1 MVVARAIVDGYPVG
15 KLVDVVGLSVP
26 FGQTPEIFV
35 EGIPR
40 LAEVAVDDG
49 VQLDGAHFESHLV
62 HLGPDGVL
70 YVVVDAGPLVVFAFD
85 YIAAQHLV
93 KSRHLIVVK
102 LVSHREPLL
111 DYLDGR
117 LTREALAFAVEVPG
131 A

>member
-35 EGIPR
+35 EGVPR
-40 LAEVAVDDG
+40 FAEVTVDDG

-70 YVVVDAGPLVVFAFD
+70 YVVVDAGPLMVFAVD
-85 YIAAQHLV
+85 DIATQHLV
-93 KSRHLIVVK
+93 KSRHLIVVE
-102 LVSHREPLL
+102 LVSH
-111 DYLDGR
+111 
-117 LTREALAFAVEVPG
+117 
-131 A
+131 